1 MSFIRRYWFGLT
13 LSVIVLIFCVLFIL
27 VLLSPRQDMQKRG
40 FIPCTEAMAEEIFAC
55 EKNKVFCLLS
65 AVIKNSWCDIKIVS
79 KGVKDWAQGQ
89 QPTPWANY
97 IFTPKLPTDE
107 LFDEDA
113 RIEYLKQTP
122 DIEAEMQRLHELNK
136 ELEDAEY
143 KEPEITPEQQPQEL
157 PKD

>member
-1 MSFIRRYWFGLT
+1 MNFIRRYWFGLT
-13 LSVIVLIFCVLFIL
+13 LSVIVFIFCILFSL

-40 FIPCTEAMAEEIFAC
+40 FIPCTEAMAKQLLSC
-55 EKNKVFCLLS
+55 ENEVFCSLS
-65 AVIKNSWCDIKIVS
+65 VIIQNSWCDIKVVGR
-79 KGVKDWAQGQ
+79 GVKNWARGQ
-89 QPTPWANY
+89 QETPWGNY